1 MGMETDIFKEKAYA
15 KVNLTLDVL
24 NKRQDGYHELE
35 GIMQAISLADEV
47 EIRPSNRIA
56 VFFDAPVPENNTCK
70 KAAELFLAGSGLGAE
85 IRVKKRIPSEAGLG
99 GASADAA
106 AVLRALNRMCA
117 GTRLERSENEL
128 LKLGLKVGAD
138 VPFCLTGGC
147 AVARGVGEKLTP
159 VRGMELH
166 LLIVRGKRGVS
177 TGKLFSSLGVGS
189 ERTSRLPAGNLEN
202 ALSAIEKKDAALLAA
217 HLANALTPAAET
229 MAPEIGEYVS
239 RMKALGALGAS
250 MTGSG
255 AAVFGIF
262 PDENSANRAYEGF
275 ADCDF
280 RTVCRTK

>member
-1 MGMETDIFKEKAYA
+1 METDIFKEKAYA

-147 AVARGVGEKLTP
+147 AVARGVGEKLSP

-166 LLIVRGKRGVS
+166 LLLVRGKRGVS

-262 PDENSANRAYEGF
+262 PDENSAKRAYEGF